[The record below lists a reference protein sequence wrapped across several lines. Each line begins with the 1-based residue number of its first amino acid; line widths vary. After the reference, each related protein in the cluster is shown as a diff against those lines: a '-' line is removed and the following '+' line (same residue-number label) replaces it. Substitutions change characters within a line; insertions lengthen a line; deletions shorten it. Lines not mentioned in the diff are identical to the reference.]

1 MVIFPELSLT
11 GYELDVNPV
20 SLNDAALEPIVDA
33 CAETDSVA
41 LVGVPVES
49 DGRRFIAALRVDR
62 TGATLAYRKSH
73 LGGDERDRFNAGN
86 GPTVMSVD
94 GWRLGMGICK
104 DTGVSEH
111 TTATAQLG
119 VDVYVAGLVH
129 RPEELEVQD
138 ARGRRIAAACR
149 SYVAFASFAGPTG
162 GGYDATAGQSTIWSP
177 DGRVL
182 ARASDMPGEIT
193 RAQLS

>member
-1 MVIFPELSLT
+1 MARGDLPRAIADP
-11 GYELDVNPV
+11 
-20 SLNDAALEPIVDA
+20 ALEPIVGA
-33 CAETDSVA
+33 CAEADSVA

-49 DGRRFIAALRVDR
+49 DGRRFIAALRVDG

-73 LGGDERDRFNAGN
+73 LGGDERDRFNAGD

-119 VDVYVAGLVH
+119 VDVVDPREGLGQLTAEPVGLGVRPPRRMTGQAGKQHCRHVAA
-129 RPEELEVQD
+129 RPSRS
-138 ARGRRIAAACR
+138 AATIAG
-149 SYVAFASFAGPTG
+149 AGT
-162 GGYDATAGQSTIWSP
+162 
-177 DGRVL
+177 
-182 ARASDMPGEIT
+182 
-193 RAQLS
+193 